1 MKRIKNK
8 YDLVVV
14 GGGHAGIEA
23 SLIAQKMGINVV
35 LVSMDTKSVGR
46 MSCNPAIGGLAK
58 GQMVKEL
65 DVLGGHMAMF
75 ADMCTLQSKTLN
87 LSKGRSVWSPRS
99 QIDKIKYEKT
109 VQKHIKRVGL
119 PVLKGEAVSITEKGG
134 KIKSVVLSSGE
145 EIFCVSAIL
154 TCGTFLNGLIH
165 IGEKKIK
172 AGRMGEENSIGI
184 TESLQSLG
192 FLSGRLKTGTP
203 PRIKRSSVD
212 WSSGEPGFGDKKP
225 KPLSYHTKK
234 FIPKDEPCF
243 AFRTNKKTHD
253 LILKNI
259 NKSPMYSGDIDSSG
273 PRYCP
278 SIEDKVYKFSHNP
291 SHILQL
297 EPEWTNSEQIYVNGF
312 STSLPEDIQLK
323 CLKSVKGLENVEFL
337 RPGYAIEYDFF
348 FPSQLKNTLETKKIE
363 GLFFAGQINGTSGYE
378 EASSQ
383 GLMAGINASLKIKK
397 EKELRL
403 KRNDAYIGVLID
415 DLVIKDTNE
424 PYRMFTSRAEY
435 RLQLRAS
442 NADQRLLK
450 YSKKFN
456 LLDEKMIK
464 DLTKKVK
471 KTKEVE
477 GILNKTNIKPEDINP
492 FLKKSGEKEINQPT
506 KASNLLKR
514 PKVLL
519 KNLPKIKK
527 IQMNNINK
535 NFIEEILFEAETKIK
550 YSGYINR
557 QKEEIEKTKVYEDM
571 IIPADFDYNEIK
583 SISNESREKLI
594 QILPETI
601 GQAQRIN
608 GIRPT
613 DISILLVYLKRWF
626 HVKRN
631 VNLKKK

>member
-1 MKRIKNK
+1 VKRIKHK

-23 SLIAQKMGINVV
+23 ALIAQKLKINVV
-35 LVSMDTKSVGR
+35 LVSMDIKAIGR

-75 ADMCTLQSKTLN
+75 ADVSTLQSKTLN
-87 LSKGRSVWSPRS
+87 LSKGRSVWSPRA

-109 VQKHIKRVGL
+109 VQRYIKKNNL
-119 PVLKGEAVSITEKGG
+119 PVLEGEVVSITEKGG
-134 KIKSVVLSSGE
+134 KIQSVLLSKGE
-145 EIFCVSAIL
+145 EIFCSSAVL

-172 AGRMGEENSIGI
+172 AGRMGEENSVGI
-184 TESLQSLG
+184 TESLQSFG
-192 FLSGRLKTGTP
+192 FISGRLKTGTP
-203 PRIKRSSVD
+203 PRIKRDTVN
-212 WSSGEPGFGDKKP
+212 WEKGEIGFGDKKP
-225 KPLSYHTKK
+225 KALSYNTRIFK
-234 FIPKDEPCF
+234 PKDEPCF

-259 NKSPMYSGDIDSSG
+259 SKSPMYSGDIDSSG

-297 EPEWTNSEQIYVNGF
+297 EPEWTNSKQIYVNGF
-312 STSLPEDIQLK
+312 STSLPEEIQLK
-323 CLKSVKGLENVEFL
+323 CLRSVEGLESVEFL

-383 GLMAGINASLKIKK
+383 GLLAGINASLKIKK
-397 EKELRL
+397 QKKLRL
-403 KRNDAYIGVLID
+403 KRNEAYIGVLID
-415 DLVIKDTNE
+415 DLVVKDTNE

-450 YSKKFN
+450 YSEKNK
-456 LLDEKMIK
+456 LLDDKMIK
-464 DLTKKVK
+464 DLSKKVK

-477 GILNKTNIKPEDINP
+477 EILYKKSIKPKEINP
-492 FLKKSGEKEINQPT
+492 FLKKIEEKEITQNT
-506 KASNLLKR
+506 KASELLKR
-514 PKVLL
+514 PRVLL
-519 KNLPKIKK
+519 KNLPKIKEIK
-527 IQMNNINK
+527 LNSIRK
-535 NFIEEILFEAETKIK
+535 NFVEEILFEAETKIK

-557 QKEEIEKTKVYEDM
+557 QKAEIEKTKIYEDM
-571 IIPADFDYNEIK
+571 IIPKDFDYNKIK
-583 SISNESREKLI
+583 SISNESREKLL

-631 VNLKKK
+631 SNLKKK

>member
-1 MKRIKNK
+1 VKRTK
-8 YDLVVV
+8 YKYELVVV
-14 GGGHAGIEA
+14 GGGHAGVEA
-23 SLIAQKMGINVV
+23 ALIAQKLKINVV
-35 LVSMDTKSVGR
+35 LVSMDSKTIGR

-75 ADMCTLQSKTLN
+75 ADISTLQSKTLN

-109 VQKHIKRVGL
+109 VQKYIESVGL
-119 PVLKGEAVSITEKGG
+119 PVLEGEAISITEKGG
-134 KIKSVVLSSGE
+134 KIQSVILSEGQ
-145 EIFCVSAIL
+145 EILCSSAVL

-165 IGEKKIK
+165 VGEKKIK

-184 TESLQSLG
+184 TESLKSFG
-192 FLSGRLKTGTP
+192 FVSGRLKTGTP
-203 PRIKRSSVD
+203 PRIKRKSVN
-212 WSSGEPGFGDKKP
+212 WKKGEAGFGDKIP
-225 KPLSYHTKK
+225 KALSYNTKHFK
-234 FIPKDEPCF
+234 PKDEPCF
-243 AFRTNKKTHD
+243 AFRTNKKTHN

-259 NKSPMYSGDIDSSG
+259 SKSPMYSGDIDSSG

-323 CLKSVKGLENVEFL
+323 CLKSVEGLENVEFL

-348 FPSQLKNTLETKKIE
+348 FPSQLKNTLETKIIE

-383 GLMAGINASLKIKK
+383 GLLAGINASLKIKK
-397 EKELRL
+397 QKELRL
-403 KRNDAYIGVLID
+403 KRSEAYIGVLID

-450 YSKKFN
+450 YSKKIK
-456 LLDEKMIK
+456 LLDEKIIK
-464 DLTKKVK
+464 ELTKKVK

-477 GILNKTNIKPEDINP
+477 NILYKKNIYPKEINS
-492 FLKKSGEKEINQPT
+492 FLKKIGEKEISQPT
-506 KASNLLKR
+506 KASDLLKR

-519 KNLPKIKK
+519 KNLPKIKE
-527 IQMNNINK
+527 IRINGINK

-557 QKEEIEKTKVYEDM
+557 QKAEIEKTKIYEDM
-571 IIPADFDYNEIK
+571 IIPRDFDYNKIK
-583 SISNESREKLI
+583 SISNESREKLL

-631 VNLKKK
+631 INLKKK

>member
-1 MKRIKNK
+1 M
-8 YDLVVV
+8 
-14 GGGHAGIEA
+14 
-23 SLIAQKMGINVV
+23 
-35 LVSMDTKSVGR
+35 
-46 MSCNPAIGGLAK
+46 
-58 GQMVKEL
+58 
-65 DVLGGHMAMF
+65 
-75 ADMCTLQSKTLN
+75 
-87 LSKGRSVWSPRS
+87 
-99 QIDKIKYEKT
+99 
-109 VQKHIKRVGL
+109 
-119 PVLKGEAVSITEKGG
+119 
-134 KIKSVVLSSGE
+134 
-145 EIFCVSAIL
+145 
-154 TCGTFLNGLIH
+154 
-165 IGEKKIK
+165 
-172 AGRMGEENSIGI
+172 
-184 TESLQSLG
+184 
-192 FLSGRLKTGTP
+192 
-203 PRIKRSSVD
+203 
-212 WSSGEPGFGDKKP
+212 
-225 KPLSYHTKK
+225 
-234 FIPKDEPCF
+234 
-243 AFRTNKKTHD
+243 
-253 LILKNI
+253 
-259 NKSPMYSGDIDSSG
+259 
-273 PRYCP
+273 
-278 SIEDKVYKFSHNP
+278 
-291 SHILQL
+291 
-297 EPEWTNSEQIYVNGF
+297 
-312 STSLPEDIQLK
+312 
-323 CLKSVKGLENVEFL
+323 
-337 RPGYAIEYDFF
+337 
-348 FPSQLKNTLETKKIE
+348 
-363 GLFFAGQINGTSGYE
+363 
-378 EASSQ
+378 
-383 GLMAGINASLKIKK
+383 
-397 EKELRL
+397 
-403 KRNDAYIGVLID
+403 LID